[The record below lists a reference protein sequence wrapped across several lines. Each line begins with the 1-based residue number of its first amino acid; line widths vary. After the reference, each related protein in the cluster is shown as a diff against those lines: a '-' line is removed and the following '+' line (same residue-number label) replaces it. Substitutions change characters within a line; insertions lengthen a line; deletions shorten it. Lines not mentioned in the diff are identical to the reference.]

1 MVRLGGGVDDY
12 SLDIGGWILAMGP
25 QDDMEAEFGLN
36 V

>member
-1 MVRLGGGVDDY
+1 MDDY

-25 QDDMEAEFGLN
+25 QDDMEAEFSLN